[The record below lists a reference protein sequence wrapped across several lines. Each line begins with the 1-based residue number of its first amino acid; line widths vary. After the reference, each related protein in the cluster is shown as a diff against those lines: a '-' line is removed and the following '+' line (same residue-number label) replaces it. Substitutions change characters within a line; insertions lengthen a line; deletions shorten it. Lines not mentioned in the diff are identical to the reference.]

1 MSWKACIALAFAL
14 AATTAAAGEFGA
26 SIDRE
31 ESWIDKTGTSA
42 IEIRLTEGRSD
53 NDRVLFIN
61 SSSATIDIVDMTMTR
76 IRTIKPNQSVDISET
91 VARDSHIAISVHGSQ
106 LIYLELVPG
115 RSVIVSNV
123 EEDAS

>member
-1 MSWKACIALAFAL
+1 MSWKACVVLLFAV
-14 AATTAAAGEFGA
+14 AAHSAVAGEHGA

-31 ESWIDKTGTSA
+31 ESWIDRTGTSA

-61 SSSATIDIVDMTMTR
+61 SSSATIDIVDMNMTR
-76 IRTIKPNQSVDISET
+76 IRTIKPNQSVDISES
-91 VARDSHIAISVHGSQ
+91 VAKDGHVAISVHGSQ

-115 RSVIVSNV
+115 RSVIVSSV